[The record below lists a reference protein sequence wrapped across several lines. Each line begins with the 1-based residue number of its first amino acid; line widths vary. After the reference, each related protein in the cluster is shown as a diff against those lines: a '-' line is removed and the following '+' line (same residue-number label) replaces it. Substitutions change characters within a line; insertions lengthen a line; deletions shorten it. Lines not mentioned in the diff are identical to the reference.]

1 MIKKIKIIPLLA
13 SLSLPFL
20 AGSIGSYFTFPAINS
35 WYKTLEKPFFSPP
48 NWVFGPVWT
57 LLYIFMGI
65 SLYLIYTRD
74 TKDIA
79 KSKGLK
85 VFLIQLAL
93 NSLWSIAFFG
103 LKSPLTAL
111 GIILVLWVLILLT
124 IKYFMKINKA
134 AGWLL
139 IPYLAWVSFATI
151 LNSSI
156 VVLNP

>member
-1 MIKKIKIIPLLA
+1 MIKKVKIIPLLV

-111 GIILVLWVLILLT
+111 VIILVLWALILLT

-151 LNSSI
+151 LNFAI
-156 VVLNP
+156 QLLNS

>member
-1 MIKKIKIIPLLA
+1 MIKKVKIIPLLV

-65 SLYLIYTRD
+65 SLYLIYTSD
-74 TKDIA
+74 TKNIE

-85 VFLIQLAL
+85 LFFIQLAL

-111 GIILVLWVLILLT
+111 VIILVLWALILLT

-151 LNSSI
+151 LNFAI
-156 VVLNP
+156 QLLNS